1 MKKILAACFLLSVLL
16 VLGLACDSASPVAP
30 SGTILTVSASPTEI
44 GTTGSATVRATALRA
59 NGTPV
64 NPGTIIRFD
73 TSLGTIDEQ
82 AETDDDGVARA
93 TLTGDGRIG
102 TATVTARSGTAEAA
116 TVDVKVGKVASN
128 VSLQATP
135 PSIPETGGT
144 VQLLASVRDAEGQPL
159 PGVTATFNTQI
170 GRLASAGGF
179 LTTGS
184 DGQVTDT
191 LTVEEDDV
199 NALAATASDFEVGVE
214 VGGEGA
220 VVTDTFSVRLESLI
234 LVADFT
240 FVANDLTVQF
250 TDLSTVNGDPAGPND
265 LNWLWSFGDGSTSR
279 AQNPTHTYQSA
290 GTRTVTLKVS
300 QGRNEDQASRQVTVT
315 Q

>member
-30 SGTILTVSASPTEI
+30 SGTLLTVSASPTEI
-44 GTTGSATVRATALRA
+44 STNGTATIRATALRA

-64 NPGTIIRFD
+64 NPGTVIRFD

-82 AETDDDGVARA
+82 AETDDDGVARV

-102 TATVTARSGTAEAA
+102 TATVTARSGVAESA
-116 TVDVKVGKVASN
+116 TVDVKVGKVATS

-135 PSIPETGGT
+135 SSIPEIGGT
-144 VQLLASVRDAEGQPL
+144 VQLLASVRDSEGQPL
-159 PGVTATFNTQI
+159 SGVTANFNTQI

-179 LTTGS
+179 LTTGT
-184 DGQVTDT
+184 DGQVSDT

-199 NALAATASDFEVGVE
+199 NALAASANDFEVRVE

-220 VVTDTFSVRLESLI
+220 VVTDTFNVRLESVI

-240 FVANDLTVQF
+240 FVANGLSVQF
-250 TDLSTVNGDPAGPND
+250 TDLSTVNGNPAGGGE
-265 LNWLWSFGDGSTSR
+265 LNWLWSFGDGATSR
-279 AQNPTHTYQSA
+279 DQNPSHQYGSG
-290 GTRTVTLKVS
+290 GTFSVTLKVS
-300 QGRNEDQASRQVTVT
+300 QGRSEDQASRQVTVT